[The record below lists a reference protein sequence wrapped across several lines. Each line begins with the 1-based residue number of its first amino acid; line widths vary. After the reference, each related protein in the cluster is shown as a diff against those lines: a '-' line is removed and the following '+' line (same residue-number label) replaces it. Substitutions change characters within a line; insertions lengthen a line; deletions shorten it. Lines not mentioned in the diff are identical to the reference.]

1 MDIKVLTS
9 TFPSNIQEVIIEI
22 LKNQEDP
29 AEIRNSLNKLF
40 KDSWIVVKG
49 QSFSYSVSKANKSA
63 GLFKNLKTKTS
74 FLIFTPPFTDLST
87 PVPYKLS
94 EKQNKWTVCPIKQ
107 SENTKESEKI
117 DQILKIL
124 KNVDYD
130 DTSLACNIVK
140 SKVNFIENS
149 YWHIFIGKDFVCALP
164 PDGVSCMVY
173 AKARRLKEE
182 LDVVVFRKKGWQRK
196 IDFSGFMKVFI
207 MIMLT
212 FFFFLGIFG
221 YLKCR
226 AGENGFL
233 CENYAPFL
241 YLGLS
246 FIFAKGVRM
255 MISKVNRK
263 KSH

>member
-1 MDIKVLTS
+1 MEIKVLSS

-29 AEIRNSLNKLF
+29 AEIRNSLNLF
-40 KDSWIVVKG
+40 LKDSWIVVKG
-49 QSFSYSVSKANKSA
+49 KSFSYSVSKANKSA
-63 GLFKNLKTKTS
+63 GIFKNLGSKTS
-74 FLIFTPPFTDLST
+74 FLIFTPPFTDLSS
-87 PVPYKLS
+87 PVPYKLA
-94 EKQNKWTVCPIKQ
+94 EKQNKWTVFPLKQ
-107 SENTKESEKI
+107 SENAKEREKN
-117 DQILKIL
+117 DEILKIL

-130 DTSLACNIVK
+130 NTSLACDIVK
-140 SKVNFIENS
+140 SKVNLLENS
-149 YWHIFIGKDFVCALP
+149 YWHVFIGKDFVCALP

-196 IDFSGFMKVFI
+196 IDLGGFMKAFV
-207 MIMLT
+207 MILLT

-241 YLGLS
+241 YLGLC

-263 KSH
+263 KTH